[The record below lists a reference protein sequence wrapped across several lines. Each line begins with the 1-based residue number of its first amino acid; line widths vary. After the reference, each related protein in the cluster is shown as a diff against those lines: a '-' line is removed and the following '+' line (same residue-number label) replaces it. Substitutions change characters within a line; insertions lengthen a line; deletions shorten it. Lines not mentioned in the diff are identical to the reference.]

1 MALLSRSKDTTTGAA
16 GLFQIWIFLLL
27 CSISTYSQTPAA
39 SPSPQQPQPQP
50 QAPQPQPQ
58 ASPQQQEFAKGVVI
72 ERVVTQAD
80 ASQSYALFL
89 PPNYSPDKRWPIIYA
104 FEPLA
109 RAALPVNLFKDA
121 AIKYGYI
128 VAASYNSRNGMQ
140 AAPLQAAITAV
151 IDDTRKRF
159 SIDDRRIYAA
169 GFSGGARVATRIGYS
184 CSGCIAGVIA
194 CGAGF
199 PPDLPPNDTVR
210 FAFFGTVGFGD
221 FNYPEMIR
229 LNDQLDG
236 LGLPHRIAFF
246 DGVHQWASPELLVA
260 AVEWM
265 ELQAM
270 RSGRRV
276 RDEAFIEMSWNRD
289 LQQARAD
296 ETAGK
301 TFEAHRGYLALA
313 SDYRLLKNVA
323 EYEKKAASLRQTKA
337 FKEAVIAEQ
346 RQIQMQEETAAQII
360 SLGGLLLSQPASRAE
375 TMKELRMTVERV
387 RRIGEATNDTAERR
401 AAKRALLQV
410 LGQTFEAAIYNYRP
424 NKQYDIAIVNLQV
437 AEEVS
442 PQNAGVSF
450 ELSRIYA
457 LTDDKTKALDALK
470 RAVAKGVSSWTLI
483 DGQDDFDSIRS
494 NEEFKAIVSRLKE
507 RGSAK

>member
-1 MALLSRSKDTTTGAA
+1 MTMALLKNSKGTATGTAR
-16 GLFQIWIFLLL
+16 LFQGWVFLLF
-27 CSISTYSQTPAA
+27 CAISAFSQSQPQQQQ
-39 SPSPQQPQPQP
+39 PSPLP
-50 QAPQPQPQ
+50 
-58 ASPQQQEFAKGVVI
+58 QQEFAKGVVI
-72 ERVVTQAD
+72 ERVVTVAD
-80 ASQSYALFL
+80 ASQSYSLFL

-128 VAASYNSRNGMQ
+128 VASSYNSRNGMQ
-140 AAPLQAAITAV
+140 AAPLQAAITA
-151 IDDTRKRF
+151 IIEDTRKRL

-194 CGAGF
+194 SGAGF
-199 PPDLPPNDTVR
+199 PSDLPPKDTVR

-221 FNYPEMIR
+221 YNYPEMVR

-236 LGLPHRIAFF
+236 LGLPHRIEFF

-270 RSGRRV
+270 RSGRRA
-276 RDEAFIEMSWNRD
+276 RDDAFIEMLWNRD
-289 LQQARAD
+289 LEKARAD
-296 ETAGK
+296 EAAGK
-301 TFEAHRGYLALA
+301 IFEAHRGYLALA

-323 EYEKKAASLRQTKA
+323 EYEKKATSIRQTKA
-337 FKEAVIAEQ
+337 FKDAVVAEQ
-346 RQIQMQEETAAQII
+346 RQLQTQDETAAQII
-360 SLGGLLLSQPASRAE
+360 SLGAVLLSEPARRAE
-375 TMKELRMTVERV
+375 TMRELRMLIEGV
-387 RRIGEATNDTAERR
+387 RRIAEGPSDTGERR

-410 LGQTFEAAIYNYRP
+410 LGQTFEAALYNYRP
-424 NKQYDIAIVNLQV
+424 NKQYEIAIINLQV

-442 PQNAGVSF
+442 PQNASVSF

-457 LTDDKTKALDALK
+457 LTEDKAKALDALK

-483 DGQDDFDSIRS
+483 EGQNDFDSIRS
-494 NEEFKAIVSRLKE
+494 DGEFKAIVSALKE
-507 RGSAK
+507 RANAK